1 MTDPTTNDGDASG
14 PLAGLRSKV
23 GEIPGAPEKTA
34 LLSLSTLDPDR
45 AVLELCDNS
54 IDAAR
59 VNELSGTDIELVLGE
74 DYLEIRDSSGGI
86 PEDSLDVWLTLG
98 ASRQTDADGYSLSDS
113 IGWAGVGAIE
123 ASLSIGQS
131 VMLASRAAGA
141 DQGYA
146 YYIDEE
152 YLETDDWS
160 LDYYEYDGLDPGQ
173 TIVRIEDLT
182 IGHEDLYGDYDTLP
196 DLLSTTYELYL
207 ADTTTIPWADNTPVL
222 DVDLTVVDEVNNRSK
237 SVMADVS
244 VDWSYLNFDSAHP
257 RAYQSF
263 ELANET
269 TTGRVRLDIICGLSR
284 TKHPKSGVHL
294 YANGRKIFDGET
306 SYEAGFGFQNGLNQ
320 FRSERHGR
328 LVILVLVR
336 SLDSPRDIPT
346 ENNKT
351 TLRDGSDTTKA
362 IKKRV
367 GRTGLM
373 YMHLADVHRVPTP
386 MSEAYPG
393 EQTFASNGG
402 QIELLD
408 YSENQ
413 DVRDHPGGKRSGRYY
428 ELEELETFKQITK
441 RHAKLCLSCPDVL
454 KPRHRPAYHGL
465 RHEDLE
471 TEAAVQLY
479 DETKGFLH
487 DRFDAFYDADKRYWA
502 EPVLVEQDE
511 LPPMDVDVNARLETL
526 EQLARRH
533 AQADEP
539 FRYLGMKP
547 WERPYYL
554 EQLYQ
559 FAGLDPEELPA
570 HEHLP
575 PEDKYLY
582 EHGVLPEETTEED
595 DVSSAD
601 VAPKPSSTDD
611 TSDLSFPEYIA
622 ANQSAIAAVAR
633 ENESEYETVTRM
645 VEGYA
650 SLASMEEL
658 DDIPIEAKT
667 PEEKL
672 RRIVAR
678 YREIVGLTKD
688 N

>member
-1 MTDPTTNDGDASG
+1 MTDDTPNNTGASER
-14 PLAGLRSKV
+14 PAGFRSKV

-45 AVLELCDNS
+45 AILELCDNS

-59 VNELSGTDIELVLGE
+59 VNDLTATDIELVLGE
-74 DYLEIRDSSGGI
+74 DYVEVRDGSGGI

-98 ASRQTDADGYSLSDS
+98 ASRQADEEGYLLPDS

-131 VMLASRAAGA
+131 VMLASRAEGA

-152 YLETDDWS
+152 YIQADDWS
-160 LDYYEYDGLDPGQ
+160 LDYYEYDGLDPGE
-173 TIVRIEDLT
+173 TVVRIEDLT
-182 IGHEDLYGDYDTLP
+182 IDSHDLYGEYDTLA
-196 DLLSTTYELYL
+196 DLLATTYELYL
-207 ADTTTIPWADNTPVL
+207 VDTNAVSWAENIPDL
-222 DVDLTVVDEVNNRSK
+222 DVDMTIVDEVDNKRE
-237 SVMADVS
+237 SVTADVS

-263 ELANET
+263 KLANET
-269 TTGRVRLDIICGLSR
+269 TMGRVRLDIICGLSR
-284 TKHPKSGVHL
+284 TKHPKPGVHL

-306 SYEAGFGFQNGLNQ
+306 SYEAGFGFPNGLNQ

-336 SLDSPRDIPT
+336 SLDSPRDVPT

-351 TLRDGSDTTKA
+351 TLRDGSDTTKE
-362 IKKRV
+362 IKKRI

-386 MSEAYPG
+386 MSEAYPA

-428 ELEELETFKQITK
+428 ELEELEAFKQTTK
-441 RHAKLCLSCPDVL
+441 RHAKLCLSCADAIE
-454 KPRHRPAYHGL
+454 PRHRPAYHGL
-465 RHEDLE
+465 QHEDLD
-471 TEAAVQLY
+471 TDVAVEQY
-479 DETKGFLH
+479 DETKGFLQ
-487 DRFDAFYDADKRYWA
+487 DRFDSLYDAESRYWD
-502 EPVLVEQDE
+502 EPVQIEKDE
-511 LPPMDVDVNARLETL
+511 LPDVDIDVDARMGTL
-526 EQLARRH
+526 EKLARRH
-533 AQADEP
+533 AQADES
-539 FRYLGMKP
+539 FRYTGIKP
-547 WERPYYL
+547 WEQPYYL
-554 EQLYQ
+554 QQLYQ
-559 FAGLDPEELPA
+559 FAGRDPEELP
-570 HEHLP
+570 EKVHLP
-575 PEDKYLY
+575 PEDKHLY
-582 EHGVLPEETTEED
+582 EHGALPEEASEESEVD
-595 DVSSAD
+595 NAET
-601 VAPKPSSTDD
+601 PSETPSTNDS
-611 TSDLSFPEYIA
+611 SDLSLSEFIA
-622 ANQSAIAAVAR
+622 ANESTITAAAH
-633 ENESEYETVTRM
+633 EDESEYETVTRM

-650 SLASMEEL
+650 SLTSMDEL
-658 DDIPIEAKT
+658 GEIPLDAAT

-672 RRIVAR
+672 RRIVER
-678 YREIVGLTKD
+678 YKEIVGVATD